1 MTETSERNGAG
12 LIAASPASMAVLA
25 IALLSGIGIVL
36 LSASQAFA
44 VLAGGLVLAI
54 VLASPYAGL
63 CLFCA
68 LAVVVPYTTVTLGR
82 RIAVPELIL
91 AMTWLSV
98 LWRVAAG
105 SLSLRFGKTERA
117 VLVLMAFS
125 VIPLVAGEH
134 ALPDPGGRG
143 PVLWARWLLDL
154 SAVLLVP
161 AIITER
167 TQATRLLTILIGSA
181 AVMVAISTAM
191 FALTHRPD
199 GILPFLDLANYGD
212 LDKIASFYTGFP
224 GRMGSPWLHP
234 NALGGL
240 LALLLPLAINRAMT
254 ARAGKHAAFVLIV
267 LLLGLGLVLGGSR
280 GATVSVA
287 LTVIWLVHAR
297 FRRGLVVAL
306 ALAAVAVVV
315 IGVRLPLFERL
326 SEISPSDPSIAQ
338 RLDEYRAFPGYVASY
353 PLGIGFVET
362 VSFEADQPV
371 ETTSPPIGT
380 SNSVARLRTAARP
393 GRAGDLSVD
402 HLSLVAG
409 SRRGR
414 PRLRPIRGRSWRE
427 GQRLRG
433 FPDRVLRSLFRLHR
447 RPDRDVLADDRAEPL
462 SGARFRRR
470 YGTSRNLE
478 RTCHRHCEL
487 PVRCRELLMRLRQR
501 IVQNGGFAA
510 IERDR
515 PRVLRP

>member
-380 SNSVARLRTAARP
+380 SNLWLVYALQLGLAGLAIFLWITYRWWREVGAGGPALGLSADDLGVKASVYAAFLTGFFDHYFGFTVVLTAMFWLMI
-393 GRAGDLSVD
+393 G
-402 HLSLVAG
+402 LSLYLARASAG
-409 SRRGR
+409 ATALPKSGTNLS
-414 PRLRPIRGRSWRE
+414 PALRAS
-427 GQRLRG
+427 
-433 FPDRVLRSLFRLHR
+433 RSL
-447 RPDRDVLADDRAEPL
+447 P
-462 SGARFRRR
+462 
-470 YGTSRNLE
+470 
-478 RTCHRHCEL
+478 
-487 PVRCRELLMRLRQR
+487 
-501 IVQNGGFAA
+501 
-510 IERDR
+510 
-515 PRVLRP
+515 